1 MSTAPLTSIP
11 PAAASEELSD
21 ELLND
26 PRTAALVARAIE
38 RLAGDWQESPSL
50 DDLAAEAGLSPWHF
64 QRVFK
69 RWAGIS
75 PKRFAQFVT
84 LGHARRLLEENRGI
98 LETALDVG
106 LSGPSRLHD
115 LFVSCEAMT
124 PGEYKELGRD
134 LTIRFGFHDTP
145 LGRAL
150 MAATPRGVCWLSFV
164 GQGPGFSEQDNFEEF
179 RREWPLA
186 RLLEDRSATERA
198 AAAAFRLDGDAG
210 PLTVNVKGTNFQIKV
225 WQALLRIPAGK
236 VVTYADVARSVGHP
250 TSMRAVGNAVGAN
263 PISLIIPCH
272 RVIRKTGV
280 LDNYRWGPARKRALL
295 AWEAARVA
303 AE

>member
-1 MSTAPLTSIP
+1 MQTAALTPEDQLAI
-11 PAAASEELSD
+11 D
-21 ELLND
+21 D

-38 RLAGDWQESPSL
+38 RLAADWQASPSL
-50 DDLAAEAGLSPWHF
+50 DDLAAEAGMSPWHF

-84 LGHARRLLEENRGI
+84 LGHARRLLEERQGL

-124 PGEYKELGRD
+124 PGEYKDQGRD
-134 LTIRFGFHDTP
+134 LEIRFGFHDTP

-164 GQGPGFSEQDNFEEF
+164 GPQEAYGEDVNFEEF

-186 RLLEDRSATERA
+186 RLVEDAAATERA
-198 AAAAFRLDGDAG
+198 AAAAFRLDEKAG

-225 WQALLRIPAGK
+225 WQALLRIPHGSVA
-236 VVTYADVARSVGHP
+236 TYEDVARSIGHP

-295 AWEAARVA
+295 AWEAARMA